1 MADDNRQQAAEKAL
15 KKVFRKLELPAPA
28 QAPAGLAPDQKV
40 IWELQQE
47 VKQLRDRYNLVIKI
61 IGRIGIAMVTVAA
74 PAFGWD
80 FVVKILDLLGVK

>member
-1 MADDNRQQAAEKAL
+1 MANERQQAAEKAF
-15 KKVFRKLELPAPA
+15 KKVFRKLELPAPSK
-28 QAPAGLAPDQKV
+28 APAGLAPDQKV

-61 IGRIGIAMVTVAA
+61 VGRVSIALVTVAA

-80 FVVKILDLLGVK
+80 FVVKLLDLLGVK

>member
-1 MADDNRQQAAEKAL
+1 MDDRQQTAEKAF
-15 KKVFRKLELPAPA
+15 KKVFRKLELPAPTK
-28 QAPAGLAPDQKV
+28 APAGLAPDQKA

-61 IGRIGIAMVTVAA
+61 VGRVSIAMVTVAA

-80 FVVKILDLLGVK
+80 FVTKVLNVLGVK